1 MAVSVRFDPDVERKL
16 EAAAI
21 AQGVSKS
28 EYIRRC
34 VAQELDKAP
43 IDRAKLA
50 WELGKDVF
58 GKYGSGRS
66 DGSENDEKILDE
78 MFDAKRRDR

>member
-1 MAVSVRFDPDVERKL
+1 MAVSIRFEPSVEQKL

-34 VAQELDKAP
+34 VARELDREP
-43 IDRAKLA
+43 VDRAKLA

-58 GKYGSGRS
+58 GKRGSGRS
-66 DGSENDEKILDE
+66 DGAENVEKILDE